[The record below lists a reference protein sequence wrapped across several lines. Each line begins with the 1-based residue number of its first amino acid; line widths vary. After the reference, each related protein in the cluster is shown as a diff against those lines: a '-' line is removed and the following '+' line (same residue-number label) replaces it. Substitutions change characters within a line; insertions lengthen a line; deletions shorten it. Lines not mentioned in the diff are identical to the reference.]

1 MATTKKSA
9 PPKKKAASRKATAKT
24 PAAKTA
30 PAKKPAAKGAPPKR
44 KAEPRTGL
52 PSKKEIVEFLETTSA
67 KAGKRE
73 IARAFGIKGSDRIAL
88 KSLLREMADDGLIA
102 GSRRKLTRPG
112 ALPAVTVL
120 EIASRDADGEFVARP
135 ATWDEEDGPAPRVL
149 MVESRGN
156 LGPTPGLGD
165 RVLARITPQSAGADY
180 PYHARTIKK
189 LPRTASR
196 SLLGIFRTLSGGR
209 GVIDPIDKK
218 QLKEWTVP
226 AGSTGDAQDGE
237 LIRFEIARSARYGV
251 PTARIVARLGNPEAQ
266 QAISLIA
273 LHAHGIPDE
282 FPPAAIA
289 EAEAAKEV
297 ELGQREDLRN
307 VPLLTIDPVDA
318 RDHDDAVF
326 AEADTDPDNEGGWI
340 VIVAIADVAHYV
352 TPGSALDKEARKRGN
367 SVYFPDRVVPMLPE
381 RISNELCSLKEGV
394 PRPCLAV
401 RMVFDKGGRKKG
413 HRFLRGLMRS
423 AASLSYE
430 QAQAAIDG
438 RTDEATGPLLDPVL
452 RPLWGAYA
460 SLSKARDAR
469 GPLEL
474 DLPERKI
481 LLDDK
486 GRVRDI
492 ATPPRLDAHRLIE
505 EFMIQ
510 ANVAAAETLEAK
522 RSPLIYR
529 IHDAP
534 SKEKLVALGDFLA
547 TIDMKLPKAGTLKP
561 EQFNRI
567 LAETRKSPNAELV
580 AEVVLRSQSQAEYSP
595 RNLGHFGLNLRRYAH
610 FTSPI
615 RRYADLIVHRGLI
628 RAVGLGKDGLT
639 DKEIEDLEEISGAI
653 SDTERRAMA
662 AERDTTDRL
671 IAAFLADRIGAS
683 FPAKVSGLVR
693 SGLFVRLSETGADGF
708 VPASAI
714 GHEYFYHDEVRQA
727 LVGEDTGLAFQ
738 LGDFVEVRLVEAIPT
753 AGALRF
759 DMLSEGRKIGT
770 AQGQSKS
777 RLPDRS
783 KARGRS
789 NPRGARTKK
798 RR

>member
-1 MATTKKSA
+1 MA
-9 PPKKKAASRKATAKT
+9 PPKKTASPKKTAATAKAKAKK
-24 PAAKTA
+24 PARH
-30 PAKKPAAKGAPPKR
+30 KPAAKG
-44 KAEPRTGL
+44 KATAKTGL
-52 PSKKEIVEFLETTSA
+52 PSKKEIIEFLAGTTS

-73 IARAFGIKGSDRIAL
+73 IARAFGIKGADRIAL
-88 KSLLREMADDGLIA
+88 KALLREMTEEGLIA

-112 ALPAVTVL
+112 TLPSVTML
-120 EIASRDADGEFVARP
+120 EITARDEDGEFLARP
-135 ATWDEEDGPAPRVL
+135 ATWDDESGPIPKIL
-149 MVESRGN
+149 MVEGRDN
-156 LGPTPGLGD
+156 LAQLPGIGD
-165 RVLARITPQSAGADY
+165 RVLARLTPQKPDADY

-189 LPRTASR
+189 LPRTTSR
-196 SLLGIFRTLSGGR
+196 SLLGIFRALSDGR

-226 AGSTGDAQDGE
+226 KGATGEAEDGE
-237 LIRFEIARSARYGV
+237 LVRFEIARSARYGV
-251 PTARIVARLGNPEAQ
+251 PTARVVARLGNPEAQ

-282 FPPAAIA
+282 FPPAVIA
-289 EAEAAKEV
+289 EADAAKEV
-297 ELGQREDLRN
+297 ELGARVDLRN
-307 VPLLTIDPVDA
+307 TPLITIDPADA

-326 AEADTDPDNEGGWI
+326 AEPDTAPDNEGGWI

-381 RISNELCSLKEGV
+381 RISNDLCSLKEGV

-401 RMVFDKGGRKKG
+401 RMVFDKNGRKKS
-413 HRFLRGLMRS
+413 HRFFRGLMRS

-438 RTDEATGPLLDPVL
+438 RTDEATAPLLETVL
-452 RPLWGAYA
+452 RPLWGAYE
-460 SLSKARDAR
+460 SLSTARHAR

-486 GRVRDI
+486 GRVRGI

-510 ANVAAAETLEAK
+510 ANVAAAEALETK
-522 RSPLIYR
+522 RSPLVYR

-534 SKEKLVALGDFLA
+534 SKEKLVALGEFLA
-547 TIDMKLPKAGTLKP
+547 TIDLKLPKAGTLKP
-561 EQFNRI
+561 AAFNRI
-567 LAETRKSPNAELV
+567 LTDTRKSPNAELV

-615 RRYADLIVHRGLI
+615 RRYADLVVHRALI
-628 RAVGLGKDGLT
+628 RAFGLGDGGLT
-639 DKEIEDLEEISGAI
+639 DKEIDELEEISGAI

-662 AERDTTDRL
+662 AERDTVDRL
-671 IAAFLADRIGAS
+671 IAAYLADRIGAEFS
-683 FPAKVSGLVR
+683 AKVSGLVR
-693 SGLFVRLSETGADGF
+693 SGLFVRLTKTGADGF

-727 LVGEDTGLAFQ
+727 LVGEDTGLAYQ
-738 LGDFVEVRLVEAIPT
+738 LGDPVEVRLVEAIPT

-759 DMLSEGRKIGT
+759 DMLSEGRKI
-770 AQGQSKS
+770 ASSKDRPRS
-777 RLPDRS
+777 RIADRS
-783 KARGRS
+783 KLRGRGKS
-789 NPRGARTKK
+789 RGARPKK